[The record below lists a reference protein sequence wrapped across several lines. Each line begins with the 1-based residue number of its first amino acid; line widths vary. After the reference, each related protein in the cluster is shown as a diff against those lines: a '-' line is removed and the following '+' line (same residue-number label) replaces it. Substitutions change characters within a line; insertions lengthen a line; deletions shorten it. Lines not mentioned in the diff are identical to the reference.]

1 MNVSRTTLNRFLA
14 APSFEDEEKTRI
26 ARLLNVILLVL
37 LVALAL
43 NAFVTLAIARHI
55 EEDIFLSLGLAVI
68 FVGARYLL
76 QKGHLQLASFIVCG
90 CIWAAV
96 YGVSLT
102 YGGVADG
109 LFADLVI
116 PILMAGLLINGKS
129 ALGFAALSIF
139 VGFAQL
145 LGMPSAELMSKWFG
159 MTTLFVVASTLLY
172 VFDKNIKQAIAA
184 AHANAK
190 QATDMNSALYVEIK
204 NHHQTTDAL
213 RESEER
219 YRQLIDLLPVAI
231 AVTDIETRSFLYVNP
246 AGAAL
251 FNAKNPDD
259 LLGMRPADYLSAGDK
274 AKSDAR
280 HEHIKSGQAVNLT
293 EYKMQLPD
301 GQPILIEG
309 SSTLITY
316 QGKPAG
322 LSVFNDITERKAVQE
337 ALMEAELLRA
347 ELEKEKH
354 YIALRENFISMASH
368 QFRTPLSVIQ
378 ASKDI
383 LESYDNRLTPER
395 RLEHLGRISSQATF
409 MKNMLEDMLT
419 ISKASVGMLAYEPAP
434 TEFALF
440 CQELVQQFQESHL
453 THRIVFSG
461 HLPGFHLV
469 DERLIQHALQ
479 NLLSNAVKY
488 APEGSE
494 IRLDLRQD
502 ETGIQVQVI
511 DHGIGIPAKDIP
523 QLFDAFYRA
532 SNVRTYSGTGLGLS
546 IVKTCV
552 EAHGGSIVCEST
564 EGSGTAFI
572 IHLPLN
578 RTEFVLG

>member
-1 MNVSRTTLNRFLA
+1 MNILRGALNRFLT
-14 APSFEDEEKTRI
+14 PPIFEDKEKTRI
-26 ARLLNVILLVL
+26 ARLLNLILLVL

-43 NAFVTLAIARHI
+43 NAFIRLAIERRI
-55 EEDIFLSLGLAVI
+55 EDDLVLRLGLTAVFI
-68 FVGARYLL
+68 GARYLA
-76 QKGHLQLASFIVCG
+76 QKRYLRLASFMVCG
-90 CIWAAV
+90 CIWGGV
-96 YGVSLT
+96 YTVSLA
-102 YGGVADG
+102 YGGVSDG

-116 PILMAGLLINGKS
+116 PILIAGLLIDGKS

-139 VGFAQL
+139 VGFVQM
-145 LGMPSAELMSKWFG
+145 LGMPTPDVIGKWFG
-159 MTTLFVVASTLLY
+159 ATSLFVVAATLLY

-184 AHANAK
+184 AHTNAK
-190 QATDMNSALYVEIK
+190 QATDMNSALYGEIK
-204 NHHQTTDAL
+204 NHWQTTEAL

-231 AVTDIETRSFLYVNP
+231 AVTDIETRTFLYVNP

-251 FNAKNPDD
+251 FHTEKPDD
-259 LLGMRPADYLSAGDK
+259 LLGLRPFDYLIAEDQP
-274 AKSDAR
+274 KSGAR
-280 HEHIKSGQAVNLT
+280 HDRIKHGQDVEST
-293 EYKMQLPD
+293 EYQMHRPD
-301 GQPILIEG
+301 GGVMILEG
-309 SSTLITY
+309 SSSLITY
-316 QGKPAG
+316 RGKAAG
-322 LSVFNDITERKAVQE
+322 LSVFNDITKRKEAE
-337 ALMEAELLRA
+337 AALMEAELIRT

-354 YIALRENFISMASH
+354 YLALRENFISMASH

-383 LESYDNRLTPER
+383 LESYHERLTPER
-395 RLEHLGRISSQATF
+395 RLEHLGRISSQATL
-409 MKNMLEDMLT
+409 MKDMLEDMLT

-434 TEFALF
+434 TEFARF
-440 CQELVQQFQESHL
+440 CEELVQQFQESHV

-461 HLPGFHLV
+461 NLPGFHLV

-532 SNVRTYSGTGLGLS
+532 SNVRTYSGTGLGLA

-578 RTEFVLG
+578 RTEFALG